1 MKNGLHILGFNCYSH
16 DAAAALLTDGAVA
29 MAVEQERL
37 DRRKH
42 SSVFPAEA
50 FEACLDAGGIELGD
64 LDHVG
69 FAWKPSISYWHIPV
83 YVLKYFPKVFT
94 LIRES
99 RGWTMEEDLGGLTY
113 LRQMRALP
121 RMLRGLAGK
130 GRRPGF
136 TFHFLEHHL
145 CHAASAFYPSPFD
158 EAAIMTVDGS
168 GEWATAMLAVGRGT
182 RIEKLAAVNTPHSLG
197 AFYHAISRY
206 LGFEY
211 LEGPGKLMG
220 LAAYGDRDADEYLKL
235 RSMIRFTKDGR
246 FRMDMSYFS
255 YYYTRAR
262 CGLSDKFY
270 RLMGPANADAKGW
283 TDAQLNIAAGAQ
295 RIVEEAFLHMAQH
308 LHKVTGSKNLCIAG
322 GVGLN
327 SVANGRL
334 VKESPFQDFFI
345 QPAASDS
352 GTSLGAALLIHHGL
366 LGHERGPRMIH
377 AFLGPA
383 YRDERYT
390 AVLDRHHLPRVESAD
405 YAAITA
411 RLLAAGKI
419 VGWFQG
425 RMEFGPRAL
434 GNRSILANPCI
445 REMKNTLNARVKF
458 RESFRPFAPIVL
470 EERCGDYFDCAYP
483 SPYMLNVYNV
493 RGDKRELLP
502 AITHVDGTARVQTV
516 TRDAN
521 PEMFELLAA
530 FEQEAGVP
538 VLLNTSFNVK
548 GEPIVCTPE
557 DAVAC
562 FANTGMDFLVIGRN
576 VVGKTAD
583 DLELIRRA
591 SA

>member
-1 MKNGLHILGFNCYSH
+1 MKSEAG
-16 DAAAALLTDGAVA
+16 
-29 MAVEQERL
+29 ERL
-37 DRRKH
+37 NREKH
-42 SSVFPAEA
+42 SGVFPAA
-50 FEACLDAGGIELGD
+50 AIEACLAAGGIELGD

-69 FAWKPSISYWHIPV
+69 FGWKPSISYWHIPV
-83 YVLKYFPKVFT
+83 YALKYFPKVFT

-99 RGWTMEEDLGGLTY
+99 SGWTMEEELGAVTF
-113 LRQMRALP
+113 LRQMRRLP
-121 RMLRGLAGK
+121 RTLRRLAGSGPK
-130 GRRPGF
+130 PLF
-136 TFHFLEHHL
+136 KFHFLEHHM

-158 EAAIMTVDGS
+158 EAAILTVDGS
-168 GEWATAMLAVGRGT
+168 GEWATALLAVGRET
-182 RIEKLAAVNTPHSLG
+182 RIQKIATVNTPHSLG

-220 LAAYGDRDADEYLKL
+220 LASYGDRDADQYRKL
-235 RSMIRFTKDGR
+235 RTMIRFTKDGR

-255 YYYTRAR
+255 YHYTRKN

-270 RLMGPANADAKGW
+270 RVMGPANTAAKDW

-334 VKESPFQDFFI
+334 VKESPFQGFFI

-366 LGHERGPRMIH
+366 LGNERGYRMTD
-377 AFLGPA
+377 AFLGPGYPA
-383 YRDERYT
+383 ECYT
-390 AVLDRHHLPRVESAD
+390 AALDKHKLPRVESPD
-405 YAAITA
+405 CAAIAA
-411 RLLAAGKI
+411 RLLAAEKI

-445 REMKNTLNARVKF
+445 RDMKDTLNARVKF
-458 RESFRPFAPIVL
+458 RESFRPFAPIVI
-470 EERCGDYFDCAYP
+470 EQRCGDYFDCAYP
-483 SPYMLNVYNV
+483 SPYMLNVYGV
-493 RGDKRELLP
+493 REDKRELLP

-521 PEMFELLAA
+521 PELFELLAA
-530 FEQEAGVP
+530 FEREAGVP

-562 FANTGMDFLVIGRN
+562 FTKTDMDFLVIGRN

-591 SA
+591 LA